1 MDLEEVYLR
10 QIDQKLK
17 RQNQLQ
23 EENNELLKAL
33 LKALSKQGD
42 NNMHKIL
49 ATTFILTLT
58 TCYPVHA
65 DRLQSLE
72 INKIWVDGEV
82 IASSPMETKS
92 LNQSSLYAVIK
103 MEDEVIHHCYS
114 IRVVDFII

>member
-17 RQNQLQ
+17 RQNELQ
-23 EENNELLKAL
+23 EENNELLKEL

-49 ATTFILTLT
+49 ATAFIMALT

-65 DRLQSLE
+65 ATKYIVGAEMKFEKKRRNAEFLQ
-72 INKIWVDGEV
+72 
-82 IASSPMETKS
+82 
-92 LNQSSLYAVIK
+92 
-103 MEDEVIHHCYS
+103 
-114 IRVVDFII
+114 VVKAIYKNAMGLVLDMFHILLLST

>member
-17 RQNQLQ
+17 RQNELQ

-49 ATTFILTLT
+49 ATAFIMALT

-65 DRLQSLE
+65 ATKYIVGAE
-72 INKIWVDGEV
+72 MKFEKKVKIT
-82 IASSPMETKS
+82 TKDFS
-92 LNQSSLYAVIK
+92 NRGIILYDTIL
-103 MEDEVIHHCYS
+103 
-114 IRVVDFII
+114 